1 MEKTTRIVLLVTN
14 SFILTFHYF
23 LKLSSK
29 GLGRIALISFS
40 LGTILAIHAVLMIL
54 AMAEQMGLSSSSFLS
69 NISETRILLFIQWI
83 LFVIVLCTFHLLE
96 FFVTAIH
103 NPTVV
108 DASSFV
114 VNHSK
119 SYTTAMLVSNM
130 NTKMFFVQTFLINQ
144 P

>member
-1 MEKTTRIVLLVTN
+1 MLLVTN

-96 FFVTAIH
+96 FFVTAIY

-130 NTKMFFVQTFLINQ
+130 NTKIFFVQTFLINQ